1 MPLSNA
7 ERQRRYVE
15 KQKLYNKDEFDKKIS
30 LKMKKYYKK
39 VKNED
44 LSITTDTRDI
54 TDTPDDITINNFTDN
69 DESIQSIEYMEINNE
84 DDNDNDNDNEE
95 KNKDF
100 ECILL
105 KPLKK
110 RINPLNKSKLN
121 DKSVQIYLKTIKKIY
136 KNYYK
141 KDLEDD
147 TDLMNLLTNKPY
159 NLSKLTLQL
168 QFLKTDLFNV
178 IKNNYKDITI
188 LYAVITRIKNFATQ
202 VKELYPYIEQK
213 QNNYNNKRTTK
224 KPDNVIKHKMNVLSF
239 KKEDILS
246 ILNDKEIKLTD
257 SEKLIFALMTL
268 FPTRRPVDYRKMI
281 ITETKPKKET
291 KIKMNER
298 NNYYY
303 NKQFYF
309 NVTKNKDIQQFD
321 IPDELNT
328 LINEIIIA
336 RKTKTENK
344 HLLLNNN
351 FNEFSNS
358 SLSIFIMKTFNK
370 IYEISISAVEI
381 RRLYST
387 FLQEEV
393 KDGKITEEKHRLIC
407 EMMNHSYEENKKYAY
422 H

>member
-1 MPLSNA
+1 MALTNA
-7 ERQRRYVE
+7 ERQKRYHE
-15 KQKLYNKDEFDKKIS
+15 KQKLNNKDAYDKKIS

-39 VKNED
+39 LKNEE
-44 LSITTDTRDI
+44 LIKVPISS
-54 TDTPDDITINNFTDN
+54 DDDNINDYDN
-69 DESIQSIEYMEINNE
+69 HQEEKIQEIEYDEVNYN
-84 DDNDNDNDNEE
+84 DNDNDNDNDNVNDNDNDE
-95 KNKDF
+95 F
-100 ECILL
+100 ILIPL
-105 KPLKK
+105 KPIKK

-121 DKSVQIYLKTIKKIY
+121 DKSIQLYLKTIKKIY

-141 KDLEDD
+141 KDLDDD
-147 TDLMNLLTNKPY
+147 TDLFNLLTNKPY
-159 NLSKLTLQL
+159 DLSKLTLQL

-213 QNNYNNKRTTK
+213 QNNYNEKRTTK
-224 KPDNVIKHKMNVLSF
+224 IPDMIVKHKIEVLSF
-239 KKEDILS
+239 KKDDLLTILS
-246 ILNDKEIKLTD
+246 NHDLHLTD

-268 FPTRRPVDYRKMI
+268 FPTRRPVDYRKMLI
-281 ITETKPKKET
+281 SETKPKKET
-291 KIKMNER
+291 KLKINER

-321 IPDELNT
+321 IPDELDH

-344 HLLLNNN
+344 HLLLNNS

-358 SLSIFIMKTFNK
+358 GLSVFIMKTFNK
-370 IYEISISAVEI
+370 IYDISISAVEI

-387 FLQEEV
+387 YLQEEV
-393 KDGKITEEKHRLIC
+393 KKGNITEEKHRLIC